1 MIGRWVEICQLLFF
15 LTILSEKETMRGTIN
30 ELRMEI
36 STLKSELCDMTSSNR
51 KLSEKL
57 DLLSNTQT
65 SSQSSST
72 SEASSESADK
82 SQLQIEQLRSQVW
95 RFRMLCHIHTPP
107 PPTAVSC
114 SND

>member
-1 MIGRWVEICQLLFF
+1 MIGQWVEICQLLLF
-15 LTILSEKETMRGTIN
+15 LTIFSEKETMRGTIN

-36 STLKSELCDMTSSNR
+36 STLKSELSDMTSSNR
-51 KLSEKL
+51 KLREKL

-107 PPTAVSC
+107 TYS
-114 SND
+114 SK